1 MAWSILKQPVN
12 GIGNYAYFVIP
23 KGFILMIAH
32 IYCYIMTKI
41 LEDNLLK
48 KMIHYY
54 KMFRYDVMKF

>member
-1 MAWSILKQPVN
+1 MDWK
-12 GIGNYAYFVIP
+12 YAYFVIP
-23 KGFILMIAH
+23 KGFILMITH

-48 KMIHYY
+48 KIKMIHYY

>member
-1 MAWSILKQPVN
+1 
-12 GIGNYAYFVIP
+12 
-23 KGFILMIAH
+23 MIAH

>member
-1 MAWSILKQPVN
+1 MDWK
-12 GIGNYAYFVIP
+12 YAYFVIP

-48 KMIHYY
+48 KIKMIHYY